1 MRGRCSAKSAP
12 CAGAMGTLRRADAP
26 DDYTTSLTT
35 LPVGSDSA
43 NGDLSFAPQAELTVH
58 VILTP
63 TLSAAKAAMSA
74 ALEAQVICQPLG
86 GMVRSGLAEEAVA
99 GVAVLMQTRS

>member
-1 MRGRCSAKSAP
+1 
-12 CAGAMGTLRRADAP
+12 MGTLRRADAP

-43 NGDLSFAPQAELTVH
+43 NGDLGIAPQAELTVH
-58 VILTP
+58 VTP
-63 TLSAAKAAMSA
+63 TLSAAKAAMLA

-86 GMVRSGLAEEAVA
+86 GMVRSGVAEEAVA
-99 GVAVLMQTRS
+99 GVAALMQTRS

>member
-1 MRGRCSAKSAP
+1 
-12 CAGAMGTLRRADAP
+12 MGTLRRADAP

-99 GVAVLMQTRS
+99 GVAALMQTRS